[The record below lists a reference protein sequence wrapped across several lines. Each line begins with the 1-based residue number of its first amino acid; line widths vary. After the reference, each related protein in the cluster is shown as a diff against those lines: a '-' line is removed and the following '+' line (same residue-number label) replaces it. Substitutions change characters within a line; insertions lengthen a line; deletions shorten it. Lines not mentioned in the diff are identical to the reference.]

1 LENKK
6 DFKLS
11 ILKNRSEAGIK
22 LAEKIKDVVNEKD
35 VIILAVPRGGVI
47 IGEEIAKKLRCSLDV
62 IISKKI
68 TPPSS
73 SEYAIG
79 AITHDGTI
87 YQSQNWDR
95 FSQEPSFQK
104 EIDKKKSE
112 VKRRIEEYRGNTD
125 YKFGDKTVIL
135 VDDGIATGAT
145 IFVLLQWL
153 AKCKVNKIILA
164 VPVIPADTYEKM
176 KSLVDDIITLQ
187 IPTEFYAVG
196 QFYDEFDQVSDEE
209 VMTILN
215 KFKNP
220 QTMDNGIS

>member
-1 LENKK
+1 MTK
-6 DFKLS
+6 
-11 ILKNRSEAGIK
+11 LKNRNEAGKK
-22 LAEKIKDVVNEKD
+22 LVEKILKVVNEKN
-35 VIILAVPRGGVI
+35 VIVLAVPRGGII
-47 IGEEIAKKLRCSLDV
+47 IGEEISKKLNCSLDV

-73 SEYAIG
+73 PEYAIG
-79 AITHDGTI
+79 AITHDGMI

-95 FSQEPSFQK
+95 FSQEPDFQK
-104 EIDKKKSE
+104 EINKKKLE
-112 VKRRIEEYRGNTD
+112 VKRRIEEYRGSSN
-125 YKFGDKTVIL
+125 YEFGNKTVIL

-153 AKCKVNKIILA
+153 KKRKVNKIVLA
-164 VPVIPADTYEKM
+164 VPVIPFDTYKKM
-176 KSLVDDIITLQ
+176 KLLVDNIVILQ

-209 VMTILN
+209 VMSILN

-220 QTMDNGIS
+220 TTEDNGIS

>member
-1 LENKK
+1 MENKK
-6 DFKLS
+6 DFKLI
-11 ILKNRSEAGIK
+11 ILKNRSEAGKK
-22 LAEKIKDVVNEKD
+22 LAEKIMDVVNEKN
-35 VIILAVPRGGVI
+35 VIILAIPRGGVI

-95 FSQEPSFQK
+95 FSQVPNFQK

-112 VKRRIEEYRGNTD
+112 VRRRIKEYRGSTD
-125 YKFGDKTVIL
+125 YEFGDKTVIL

-176 KSLVDDIITLQ
+176 KSLVDDIVTLQ

-196 QFYDEFDQVSDEE
+196 EFYDEFYQVSDEQ
-209 VMTILN
+209 VMKVLK

-220 QTMDNGIS
+220 QTIDNGIS

>member
-1 LENKK
+1 M
-6 DFKLS
+6 S

-22 LAEKIKDVVNEKD
+22 LAEKIMAIVNEKD

-87 YQSQNWDR
+87 YQSQSWDR
-95 FSQEPSFQK
+95 FSQEPNFQK

-196 QFYDEFDQVSDEE
+196 QFYDEFDQVSDEQ
-209 VMTILN
+209 VMKVLK

-220 QTMDNGIS
+220 QTIE

>member
-1 LENKK
+1 LT
-6 DFKLS
+6 
-11 ILKNRSEAGIK
+11 ILKNRSEAGKK
-22 LAEKIKDVVNEKD
+22 LAEKIMDVVNDKD

-47 IGEEIAKKLRCSLDV
+47 IGEEIAKKLNCSLDV
-62 IISKKI
+62 IISKKV

-73 SEYAIG
+73 PEYAIG

-95 FSQEPSFQK
+95 FSQEPKFQN
-104 EIDKKKSE
+104 EINKKKLE
-112 VKRRIEEYRGNTD
+112 VKRRIEEYRGSSD
-125 YKFGDKTVIL
+125 YEFDDKTVIL

-153 AKCKVNKIILA
+153 VERKVNKIILA
-164 VPVIPADTYEKM
+164 VPVIPADTYEKI
-176 KSLVDDIITLQ
+176 KPLVDDIITLQ
-187 IPTEFYAVG
+187 IPTEFYSVG

-215 KFKNP
+215 KFKNS
-220 QTMDNGIS
+220 QTIDDGIS